1 MGQQIV
7 MDLLAIHATNLTRR
21 MPPRL
26 QKPRRGKQLSDAG
39 FTAAVRRA
47 TRLISL
53 SLMRRES
60 IGL

>member
-26 QKPRRGKQLSDAG
+26 QKPRRGC
-39 FTAAVRRA
+39 
-47 TRLISL
+47 RLHRSCAPSNTL
-53 SLMRRES
+53 DKSMALMRTES

>member
-53 SLMRRES
+53 WP
-60 IGL
+60 